1 MVAVVRPA
9 RAKVPERL
17 VAAAVVGEVVVM
29 LAVAAWAATGL
40 QEEVVCV
47 VHSGMGIEVEEVDD
61 GNIADGCSPS
71 AVRLELYWNSP
82 SAAGM
87 SRLEPQASRPR
98 VDDA

>member
-1 MVAVVRPA
+1 MGAAVRPA

-17 VAAAVVGEVVVM
+17 VAAAAVEEVVV
-29 LAVAAWAATGL
+29 LLVVAAWVVSGL
-40 QEEVVCV
+40 QEVVCV

-61 GNIADGCSPS
+61 GSIADGYSPF
-71 AVRLELYWNSP
+71 AVRLELCWNSL

-87 SRLEPQASRPR
+87 SRLEQQASRPR